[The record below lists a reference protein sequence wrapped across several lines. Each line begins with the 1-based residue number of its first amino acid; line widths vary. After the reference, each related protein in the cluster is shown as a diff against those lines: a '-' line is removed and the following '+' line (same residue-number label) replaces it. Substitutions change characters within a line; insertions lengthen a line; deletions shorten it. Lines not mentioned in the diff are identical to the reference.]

1 MASKSLLFAGIVLLF
16 LGGFYFLFY
25 STHSPLYTEE
35 LMDTSLDDK
44 RHSEETVASLRKKYP
59 HLQPRPV
66 EWVESMLEKPTRTW
80 DEWIDTNVELNMNW
94 RIAKIWESSELLE
107 KFDTPEKLHSVEA
120 NLRKFFED
128 DAEGWRNQGGTV
140 VPPTVNDVPPD
151 YLEALEKAK
160 SPVRVAYEGPQTPE
174 AIIDRFEFM
183 DPSSDDRNS
192 DTTSHLDSTW
202 YPDSTYPKEKWI
214 QDFLNKGAEFKYFGD
229 YHKFVGSRAVFM
241 NRSKDPSLWA
251 SGSYGIRPSSTLE
264 EYKDAFIEREI
275 WIQNTWNRVKDEHPD
290 ATGMAIEGDNYLPF
304 KDNLTYVRRN
314 GPATT
319 TWGVMLS
326 KEETEDLIMRGIHP
340 KDIEIVY
347 IDNDYNILSEKPSP
361 WDPKSP
367 DAKAITEKVL
377 KEMIPEIRTFEA
389 SETPVGVDV
398 VDIRD
403 DPELVVPDVDLNAM
417 RREAA
422 REAATAAR
430 EAAKSEYEKFAGR
443 MRQLESFS
451 TMSDAEI
458 EKQLERQFRKQF
470 LPEHPIEQLEQITP
484 ERLERALGTLFQHG
498 FEDGM
503 RMIRKDN
510 AALADT
516 LERHFGKRAKPPAQD
531 LKPPQRPAPPKPPS
545 EPPAASDETQ

>member
-1 MASKSLLFAGIVLLF
+1 MVSKSLLFAGIVLLF

-25 STHSPLYTEE
+25 SKHSPLNSEE

-44 RHSEETVASLRKKYP
+44 RHSGETVARLLKKYP
-59 HLQPRPV
+59 HLQPRST
-66 EWVESMLEKPTRTW
+66 EWVESLREKPTRTW
-80 DEWIDTNVELNMNW
+80 DEWIDTNVELNMNGY
-94 RIAKIWESSELLE
+94 IARIWESPELSLLLE

-120 NLRKFFED
+120 NFRKLFED
-128 DAEGWRNQGGTV
+128 TAKGWQNQGGMI
-140 VPPTVNDVPPD
+140 VPPTVDDVPPD
-151 YLEALEKAK
+151 YLQALEEAK

-174 AIIDRFEFM
+174 AIMERFETVYT
-183 DPSSDDRNS
+183 SSDDRNS
-192 DTTSHLDSTW
+192 DTTSHLDSA
-202 YPDSTYPKEKWI
+202 YPKETWI

-241 NRSKDPSLWA
+241 NRSTDPSLWA

-314 GPATT
+314 GPSTT
-319 TWGVMLS
+319 TWGTMLS
-326 KEETEDLIMRGIHP
+326 KEEKEDLMMRGIHP
-340 KDIEIVY
+340 KGIEIVY
-347 IDNDYNILSEKPSP
+347 IDNDYNILSEKPP
-361 WDPKSP
+361 LWDPKHP
-367 DAKAITEKVL
+367 DAKAVTEEVL

-398 VDIRD
+398 VNVGD
-403 DPELVVPDVDLNAM
+403 DAELIAPDMDLDAM
-417 RREAA
+417 HREAA
-422 REAATAAR
+422 REAASAAR
-430 EAAKSEYEKFAGR
+430 EAAKAEFEKFQHS

-470 LPEHPIEQLEQITP
+470 LPEHPVEQLEQITP

-503 RMIRKDN
+503 RMIREDN
-510 AALADT
+510 AALADQ
-516 LERHFGKRAKPPAQD
+516 LERHFGKRAKPPAQE
-531 LKPPQRPAPPKPPS
+531 LKPPQRPVPPKPPS
-545 EPPAASDETQ
+545 EQPASSDETQ